1 MDTVVVIVIAVIAAV
16 GGFLIGRSSAKS
28 SAKSSA
34 GSSVGGGSASKTRS
48 AVSQSGTKGGDVAG
62 DAFQL
67 SLSRIGAYLRK
78 NVDGPLSDA
87 FKDRRLSLRKA
98 AEDAVAAIEDLHFFL
113 DDPSGA
119 IGEDDLTRVVK
130 EAVKDYEADWDQSIR
145 LSSSGP
151 VRVRT
156 NTEALL
162 DALYLILHNAGVFAQ
177 GKGVVATVSSDGEW
191 GRVLIEDEGPG
202 FTAEALSRAYDP
214 FYTTSEG
221 GLGLGLSHARKVVE
235 LQGGSIHLRNGP
247 DGGAEV
253 EIALPLA

>member
-16 GGFLIGRSSAKS
+16 GGFLIGKGSAKR
-28 SAKSSA
+28 SANSTA
-34 GSSVGGGSASKTRS
+34 GSSVGGGSASKARS

-87 FKDRRLSLRKA
+87 FKNRRLSLRKA

-145 LSSSGP
+145 LSSTGP

-177 GKGVVATVSSDGEW
+177 GKGVVATVSSDGKW
-191 GRVLIEDEGPG
+191 GKVLIEDEGPG

-253 EIALPLA
+253 EIAVPLA

>member
-16 GGFLIGRSSAKS
+16 GGFLIGRSSAKR
-28 SAKSSA
+28 SAK
-34 GSSVGGGSASKTRS
+34 SSVGGGSASKTRS

-78 NVDGPLSDA
+78 NVDSPLSDA

-98 AEDAVAAIEDLHFFL
+98 AEDAVAAIDDLHFFL
-113 DDPSGA
+113 DDPSGD

-145 LSSSGP
+145 LSSTGP

-177 GKGVVATVSSDGEW
+177 GKGVVATVSSDGKW

-247 DGGAEV
+247 EGGAEI
-253 EIALPLA
+253 EIAVPLA

>member
-1 MDTVVVIVIAVIAAV
+1 VVIVIAVIAAV
-16 GGFLIGRSSAKS
+16 GGFLIGKGSAKR
-28 SAKSSA
+28 SANSTA
-34 GSSVGGGSASKTRS
+34 GSSVGGGSASKARS

-87 FKDRRLSLRKA
+87 FKNRRLSLRKA

-145 LSSSGP
+145 LSSTGP

-177 GKGVVATVSSDGEW
+177 GKGVVATVSSDGKW
-191 GRVLIEDEGPG
+191 GKVLIEDEGPG

-253 EIALPLA
+253 EIAVPLA

>member
-16 GGFLIGRSSAKS
+16 GGFLIGKGSAKR
-28 SAKSSA
+28 SANSTA
-34 GSSVGGGSASKTRS
+34 GSSVGGGSASKARS

-78 NVDGPLSDA
+78 NVDGPLSAA

-113 DDPSGA
+113 DDPSGD
-119 IGEDDLTRVVK
+119 IGEDDLTSVVK

-145 LSSSGP
+145 LSSTGP

-253 EIALPLA
+253 EIAVPLA